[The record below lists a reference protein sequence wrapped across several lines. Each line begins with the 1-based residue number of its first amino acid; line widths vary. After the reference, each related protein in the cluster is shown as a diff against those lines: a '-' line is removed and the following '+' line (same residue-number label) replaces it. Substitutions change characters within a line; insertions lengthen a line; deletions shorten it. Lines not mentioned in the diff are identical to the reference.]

1 MYLGVDGGGTKT
13 TFVVLDRLGAIRA
26 MHQGG
31 SAYYLETGMEP
42 LRAMINDGV
51 AEVLRAAGLG
61 VHELEYAFL
70 GLPVHGEDERTAELD
85 ELPSGTLPHD
95 RYACGNDM
103 VCGWAGSLSCTDGI
117 NVVCGTG
124 SICYGEY
131 RDRRARCGGWGE
143 LFSDEGSAYWIV
155 REGLALFS
163 RMGDGR
169 AARGPLYDVI
179 RAQMGAR
186 RDIELAAWVQA
197 VIDRGRSHFAGLAK
211 HVHRAAELGDPQAL
225 RIFARAGGELA
236 DMVAA
241 TRRTLAIPGAEQV
254 PVSYSGGVFAI
265 GALVR
270 DPFQAALEATGGNFQ
285 LVAPRFAPVIGAAL
299 YAARSSGHPL
309 DPTALERLAQ
319 DPRARPA
326 AA

>member
-13 TFVVLDRLGAIRA
+13 TFVVLDREGAIRA
-26 MHQGG
+26 LHQSG

-42 LRAMINDGV
+42 LRAMVNDGI
-51 AEVLRAAGLG
+51 AAVLRAASLG
-61 VHELEYAFL
+61 AHELEYAFI

-85 ELPSGTLPHD
+85 ALPAGTLARE

-103 VCGWAGSLSCTDGI
+103 VCGWAGSLACTDGI
-117 NVVCGTG
+117 NVVAGTG

-131 RDRRARCGGWGE
+131 RGQRARCGGWGE

-155 REGLALFS
+155 RHGLALFS
-163 RMGDGR
+163 RMSDGR
-169 AARGPLYDVI
+169 AARGPLYEVI
-179 RAQMGAR
+179 RAQMGGR

-211 HVHRAAELGDPQAL
+211 LVHRAAELGDPQA
-225 RIFARAGGELA
+225 RGVFALAGGELA
-236 DMVAA
+236 GLVAA
-241 TRRTLAIPGAEQV
+241 TRRTLAIADAERI

-270 DPFQAALEATGGNFQ
+270 APFQAALEATGGNYQ
-285 LVAPRFAPVIGAAL
+285 LVVPRFAPVIGAAL

-309 DPTALERLAQ
+309 AAAALERLAQ
-319 DPRARPA
+319 DERARPA
-326 AA
+326 TA